1 MENNGYKYAELAR
14 GEALTSPETCDC
26 CGRQG
31 LKKTV
36 KLVNPGG
43 RVVWYGTGCAAKA
56 MGGEQKLV
64 EKKRKE
70 AIKRADDAERKAR
83 QAKIDADSMD
93 WFCFLSRTAGAMFS
107 WDGKID
113 RFAQIQKLGGMTEA
127 RRLYREEQERADFV
141 KARVDG

>member
-14 GEALTSPETCDC
+14 GESLTAPETCDC

-31 LKKTV
+31 LKKTI

-56 MGGEQKLV
+56 MGSQQKLV

-70 AIKRADDAERKAR
+70 AIKARDDEDRRIRNAMEKAKDIAW
-83 QAKIDADSMD
+83 QNWLNDMTDVPNA
-93 WFCFLSRTAGAMFS
+93 
-107 WDGKID
+107 WDGKPD
-113 RFAQIQKLGGMTEA
+113 RTRQIEALGGISNA
-127 RRLYREEQERADFV
+127 LALYREQCY
-141 KARVDG
+141 G